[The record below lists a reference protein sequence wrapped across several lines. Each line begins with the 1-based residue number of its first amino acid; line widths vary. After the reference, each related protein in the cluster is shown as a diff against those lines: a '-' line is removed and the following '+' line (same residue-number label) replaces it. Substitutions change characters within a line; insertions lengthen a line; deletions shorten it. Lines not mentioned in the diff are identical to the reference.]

1 MKYISIISKIT
12 LLWGQQLYSMDKGEE
27 KSRIRRAASLN
38 TDVKWVLMMRSWNLS
53 TWEAGARG

>member
-1 MKYISIISKIT
+1 MKYISIISKNT

-27 KSRIRRAASLN
+27 KSRIRTALN
-38 TDVKWVLMMRSWNLS
+38 TDVTWVLVMHSWNLS